1 MFTTKDFYRSP
12 DVLPDFAALQKNM
25 DAQREIGLI
34 KGDIRIADHAE
45 PELLRAATLRIK

>member
-12 DVLPDFAALQKNM
+12 DVLPDFAALQRNI

-34 KGDIRIADHAE
+34 KGDVRIADHAE
-45 PELLRAATLRIK
+45 PDLLQVATQRIK